1 MKRRIALGLALAA
14 LLAPGCAK
22 SGSPGDKSK
31 EAPVGIPVMVASAAV
46 EPMSDR
52 VTVTGTIRAQQEAA
66 IQPQISAEVVEVKVR
81 EGDLVRAGQVLLT
94 LERTQWESQARQARA
109 GAAATEA
116 RLAASRSR
124 LEILEQGAREEER
137 EIARSRLEQA
147 ESALRMAAAD
157 LQRMQGLF
165 EQGAISKQQLD
176 AAQTA
181 FDVART
187 NRDSARQSLELT
199 EKGPRAAEIEA
210 ARKEVEAG
218 AAGLEQAQA
227 ARAQA
232 EELLSYTVIRS
243 PIAGVVHERN
253 IEPGELASQG
263 GQIPMLRVADP
274 TAVYYEATVSERMA
288 PKVCPGQRVEL
299 SVQVNGERRL
309 QGEVARLVPVANP
322 DSRDFLVR
330 ISISGST
337 EAARPGVFA
346 RGSIVVEERTEAVV
360 IPKDALVDREGRT
373 IAYVVSGGVARERQV
388 EVGLTDRTRAEILS
402 GLEAG
407 ETLVV
412 VGAQGLA
419 DGDAVEVRESGGR

>member
-1 MKRRIALGLALAA
+1 MKRGIALSLMLAA
-14 LLAPGCAK
+14 LLAPGCAR
-22 SGSPGDKSK
+22 SGSSGDGS
-31 EAPVGIPVMVASAAV
+31 EEEQVRIPVMVASAVV

-52 VTVTGTIRAQQEAA
+52 VTVTGSIRAQQEAA
-66 IQPQISAEVVEVKVR
+66 IQPQISAEVLEVKVR

-94 LERTQWESQARQARA
+94 LERTQLESQARQARA
-109 GAAATEA
+109 GVAAAQA
-116 RLAASRSR
+116 RLEASRSR

-137 EIARSRLEQA
+137 AIARSRLEQA

-176 AAQTA
+176 AAQTS

-210 ARKEVEAG
+210 ARRDMEAG
-218 AAGLEQAQA
+218 AAGLEQARA

-243 PIAGVVHERN
+243 PIAGVVYERN
-253 IEPGELASQG
+253 IEPGELASTG
-263 GQIPMLRVADP
+263 GQTPLLRVADP
-274 TAVYYEATVSERMA
+274 SSVYYEATVSERMA

-299 SVQVNGERRL
+299 SVQVNGARTLR
-309 QGEVARLVPVANP
+309 GEVLRIVPVANP
-322 DSRDFLVR
+322 ASRDFLVR
-330 ISISGST
+330 IGISGNT
-337 EAARPGVFA
+337 EAVRAGVFA
-346 RGSIVVEERTEAVV
+346 RGSIVVEERTEAVL
-360 IPKDALVDREGRT
+360 IPKDALVDREDR
-373 IAYVVSGGVARERQV
+373 ILVYVVSGGVARERQV
-388 EVGLTDRTRAEILS
+388 QVGLTDRTRAEIIS

-407 ETLVV
+407 ETVVV

-419 DGDAVEVRESGGR
+419 DGDPVALRESGGR

>member
-1 MKRRIALGLALAA
+1 MKRRIALGLMLAA
-14 LLAPGCAK
+14 LLAPGCSR
-22 SGSPGDKSK
+22 SGRSGGEPK
-31 EAPVGIPVMVASAAV
+31 EAEIRTPVMVASAVVA
-46 EPMSDR
+46 PMSDR

-94 LERTQWESQARQARA
+94 LARTQLESQERQARA
-109 GAAATEA
+109 GVAASQA
-116 RLAASRSR
+116 RLEASRSR

-137 EIARSRLEQA
+137 QIARSRLEQA

-210 ARKEVEAG
+210 ARRDTQAA
-218 AAGLEQAQA
+218 AAGLEQARA

-243 PIAGVVHERN
+243 PIAGVVYERN
-253 IEPGELASQG
+253 IEPGEMASPG
-263 GQIPMLRVADP
+263 GQTPVLRVADP
-274 TAVYYEATVSERMA
+274 GSVYYEATVSERMA
-288 PKVCPGQRVEL
+288 PKVCPAQRVEL
-299 SVQVNGERRL
+299 AVQVNGARTL
-309 QGEVARLVPVANP
+309 QGEVLRIVPVANP
-322 DSRDFLVR
+322 ASRDFLVR
-330 ISISGST
+330 VGISDTT
-337 EAARPGVFA
+337 EAVRPGVFA

-360 IPKDALVDREGRT
+360 IPKDALVDREGRS
-373 IAYVVSGGVARERQV
+373 IVYVVSDGVARERQV
-388 EVGLTDRTRAEILS
+388 EIGLTDRTRAEVIS

-407 ETLVV
+407 DAVVV

-419 DGDAVEVRESGGR
+419 DGDPVEVRESGGG

>member
-1 MKRRIALGLALAA
+1 MKGTIALSLALAA
-14 LLAPGCAK
+14 LLAAGCGR
-22 SGSPGDKSK
+22 SGRSDEGSE
-31 EAPVGIPVMVASAAV
+31 EAPVGIPVMVASAVV

-66 IQPQISAEVVEVKVR
+66 IQPQVSAEVLEVKVR
-81 EGDLVRAGQVLLT
+81 EGDLVRAGQVLVT
-94 LERTQWESQARQARA
+94 LERTQPESHARQARA
-109 GAAATEA
+109 GAAAAEA

-124 LEILEQGAREEER
+124 LEIVEQGAREEER

-147 ESALRMAAAD
+147 ESALRTAAAD

-165 EQGAISKQQLD
+165 EEGAISKQQLD
-176 AAQTA
+176 MAQTA

-199 EKGPRAAEIEA
+199 EKGPRPAEIEA
-210 ARKEVEAG
+210 ARREVEAA

-243 PIAGVVHERN
+243 PIAGVVYERN
-253 IEPGELASQG
+253 IEPGELASPG

-274 TAVYYEATVSERMA
+274 TSVYYEATVSERMA

-322 DSRDFLVR
+322 DRRDFLVR
-330 ISISGST
+330 IGISGNT

-373 IAYVVSGGVARERQV
+373 IVYIVSGGVARERPV

-407 ETLVV
+407 EKVVV

-419 DGDAVEVRESGGR
+419 DGEQVAVRESGGR